1 MCLVKSMHKKQ
12 TEKNEFAQSLEF
24 VFALLWQE
32 CTDILISKCFDFSIG
47 VQYSQGRFMI
57 IPY

>member
-1 MCLVKSMHKKQ
+1 MHKKQ

-24 VFALLWQE
+24 VFVLLWQE
-32 CTDILISKCFDFSIG
+32 CTDILISKCFGFSIG
-47 VQYSQGRFMI
+47 VQCSQGSFMI